1 MKKNYF
7 CAIDLGATSGRV
19 VISPANDNNNEMEL
33 IRRFPHGIH
42 ERDGMY
48 FWDMDFLINEI
59 TEGLRTLA
67 ARTDVHILSI
77 GVDTWGVDMI
87 FLDGEGKPLSQ
98 PRAYRDP
105 YTNGMM
111 ERYFEKIPKDE
122 VYQRTGIQFAPY
134 NSLFQ
139 LFACHETN
147 YEPFLK
153 AEHYLFTPDYIN
165 YRLSGKMA
173 CEYTILSTSQFLD
186 PVTKQIDS
194 KLIEAA
200 GARMECFAPIVMPGT
215 RLGNL
220 LPSIADF
227 GYEVPII
234 AVAGHDTASAVAAV
248 PAQEGEGY
256 AYLSSGTWSLMG
268 IVNENPIITEK
279 SRAYNFTNEG
289 GVNGTTRILKNLT
302 GMWLLE
308 QCRKEWAAQG
318 KDYSYPELMRMFE
331 EAESTSI
338 FDTDDASFGNPK
350 SMINAIIDYCTAR
363 GNRPPKT
370 DGEIVRCIF
379 ESLAARYKVVFGW
392 LQELAPFK
400 IEKLYVIGGGAQNT
414 LLNQLTEK
422 AIGVPVVAGPSEA
435 TGIGNIKVQRSAFS
449 PEDL

>member
-1 MKKNYF
+1 MKKDFY
-7 CAIDLGATSGRV
+7 CAIDLGATSGRI
-19 VISPANDNNNEMEL
+19 VISPANGDTNELEL
-33 IRRFPHGIH
+33 IRRFPHGIQ
-42 ERDGMY
+42 ERNGMY
-48 FWDMDFLINEI
+48 FWDMEFLIQEI

-67 ARTDVHILSI
+67 TRTDVNILSI

-87 FLDGEGKPLSQ
+87 FLDGEGNPLSQ

-122 VYQRTGIQFAPY
+122 VYQRTGIQFMPF
-134 NSLFQ
+134 NTLFQ
-139 LFACHETN
+139 LFACHETQ

-165 YRLSGKMA
+165 YRLSGTMA
-173 CEYTILSTSQFLD
+173 CEYTILSTSQFLN
-186 PVTKQIDS
+186 PMTKQID
-194 KLIEAA
+194 KELVEAA

-215 RLGNL
+215 RLGSL

-227 GYEVPII
+227 GYEIPII

-268 IVNENPIITEK
+268 IVSEQPIITER
-279 SRAYNFTNEG
+279 SRELNFTNEG
-289 GVNGTTRILKNLT
+289 GVNGTTRVLKNLT
-302 GMWLLE
+302 GMWILE

-331 EAESTSI
+331 EAKSTAI
-338 FDTDDASFGNPK
+338 FDTDDPMFANPK
-350 SMINAIIDYCTAR
+350 SMLNAIAEYCTAH
-363 GNRPPKT
+363 GNCPPQT
-370 DGEIVRCIF
+370 DGEIVRSIF
-379 ESLAARYKVVFGW
+379 ESLAARYKEVFGW

-400 IEKLYVIGGGAQNT
+400 IEKLYVIGGGAQNK

-422 AIGVPVVAGPSEA
+422 AIGVPVVAGPTEA
-435 TGIGNIKVQRSAFS
+435 TGIGNIKMQKAAR
-449 PEDL
+449 